1 MMEIKALEK
10 AFDANP
16 NPTLL
21 IEANA
26 PLFTIRTVNDAF
38 LDMVSLKRTE
48 VLGSAYAEL
57 CDVSAEIRSSR
68 DAFNLVVSKG
78 QSCRRLEGGMN
89 ITAYPISGAG
99 ESVDLVVLQ
108 LTGELTSERVTTEI
122 KHIPGSSL
130 DLFDFSPVAMWVY
143 DVETLQILAANK
155 AALADYGYTQSEL
168 LNATVSIFWPED
180 EIPIMEEMIATRVR
194 RNLENKGTVRHVKKS
209 GEIIVVNVHSTPL
222 PSWGPNARIVAA
234 TDVSIARRTM
244 ELDQLD
250 KNFLTQSAKEDIP
263 FKDVLH
269 EYLSGIEQQFPG
281 MSCSL
286 MRIKNGKYSY
296 WAAPSLPQEIRD
308 ASKELSV
315 DMDISAGN
323 AGVSGQSWSTFH
335 SVVSDQGFK
344 GYLHH
349 PIYNSKREIIAAFDV
364 YHRRFDELPPEE
376 SDIMERIVALLKV
389 ILEKR
394 QYSKLSKEI
403 TMIMLESQELAQFG
417 NWSWELDSDILFWS
431 ENLYPIFGQIPESFK
446 PTFNT
451 YLHLVHEDDR
461 QMMFDVISGLLTNGQ
476 DAAFEERIIR
486 PDGEIRYL
494 RSWAKAIRN
503 ASGDVAKIIGACLDI
518 TESKKAQNE
527 LLASKAALQKLLDRY
542 LYVNKAT
549 NDAIYDWD
557 IDVDLIEWG
566 ESFNR
571 VFGYRMLPLKQSLND
586 WFKLLHPDDAG
597 NIRLSLKAT
606 ISRKD
611 QSRWS
616 AGFRIRR
623 ENGEYVDVEENGYIL
638 RNGDGSAKRMIG
650 VVRDITER
658 RKAEEAL
665 KLSNDRYADL
675 FQLSPLPLWV
685 YDPETLK
692 ILDVNKAAVEH
703 YGYSHEEFLSLTLLD
718 IRPPED
724 VPVVKEII
732 RSIVDSGAEHTGF
745 SRHLTK
751 NGKLILVNTRGTLI
765 RYKGGH
771 ARMVVAI
778 DNSERIRAEEA
789 LLRSERRFKTMIQE
803 GSDLIAI
810 LDRMGNISY
819 ISPNIQRLFNS
830 APADMILT
838 NPFDYIHEEDQSLI
852 KQQLLM
858 IEENQTIKIAPY
870 RVKLKGGEIR
880 WLETII
886 TNKTKDPAI
895 EGIIANSRDIS
906 ARMKSILKNKKLLDR
921 YNAVSKATSDAIWD
935 SNIQAKQILW
945 NHSISDI
952 FGYEEMHTS
961 LDWWSDHVHP
971 EDVGRVTELIEA
983 HLNSGQEKW
992 TCEYRFRCID
1002 GDYKT
1007 VLDRGFI
1014 IYSDNG
1020 QPVRMIGCMQ
1030 DITARVEYVHAI
1042 EQHNERLREI
1052 AWMQSHLVRAPL
1064 ARILGIT
1071 QILSTVTENSHET
1084 LSEML
1089 PFLSSSALELDT
1101 IIKDIVRKSQN
1112 LQQGQPGSPKTS

>member
-16 NPTLL
+16 SPTLL
-21 IEANA
+21 IQANS
-26 PLFTIRTVNDAF
+26 PLFTIRAVNDAF
-38 LDMVSLKRTE
+38 LDMVLRKRTE
-48 VLGSAYAEL
+48 VIGSTYAEL

-78 QSCRRLEGGMN
+78 QSCRRLVGGLN
-89 ITAYPISGAG
+89 ITAYPVMEDEGSIG
-99 ESVDLVVLQ
+99 LIVLQ
-108 LTGELTSERVTTEI
+108 LNGKFTSERVTTEI
-122 KHIPGSSL
+122 KHVPGSSL

-143 DVETLQILAANK
+143 DVDTLQILSANK
-155 AALADYGYTQSEL
+155 AALAGYGYTRNEL
-168 LNATVSIFWPED
+168 LHSTVSIFWPED
-180 EIPIMEEMIATRVR
+180 EIPIMEQMIATRVR

-209 GEIIVVNVHSTPL
+209 GEIIMVNVYSTPL
-222 PSWGPNARIVAA
+222 PSWGPTARIVAA
-234 TDVSIARRTM
+234 TDVSVARRTM

-263 FKDVLH
+263 FKEVLD
-269 EYLSGIEQQFPG
+269 EYLRGIEQQFPG

-286 MRIKNGKYSY
+286 MRIKNEKYSY
-296 WAAPSLPQEIRD
+296 WAAPSLPPEIKNASRD
-308 ASKELSV
+308 LSV
-315 DMDISAGN
+315 DMDILLGN
-323 AGVSGQSWSTFH
+323 ASLRDTSWDAFH
-335 SVVSDQGFK
+335 SVVSEQGFK

-364 YHRRFDELPPEE
+364 YHRRFDELPREE
-376 SDIMERIVALLKV
+376 SDILERIVALLKV

-394 QYSKLSKEI
+394 QYSKQSKEI
-403 TMIMLESQELAQFG
+403 TMIMQQSQELAQFG
-417 NWSWELDSDILFWS
+417 NWSWEVDSDSLFWS
-431 ENLYPIFGQIPESFK
+431 ENLYPIFGQMPQSFK
-446 PTFNT
+446 PSFST
-451 YLHLVHEDDR
+451 YLQRVHEDDR
-461 QMMFDVISGLLTNGQ
+461 QMMYDLVSGLLKNGQ
-476 DAAFEERIIR
+476 DAAFEERIVR
-486 PDGEIRYL
+486 PDGQIRYL

-503 ASGDVAKIIGACLDI
+503 VSGDVVKIIGACLDI
-518 TESKKAQNE
+518 TDSKQVQND
-527 LLASKAALQKLLDRY
+527 LVASRAALQKLLDRY
-542 LYVNKAT
+542 IYVNKAT

-557 IDVDLIEWG
+557 IESDVIEWG

-571 VFGYRMLPLKQSLND
+571 VFGYRMIPLKQSLND
-586 WFKLLHPDDAG
+586 SFALLHPEDVED
-597 NIRLSLKAT
+597 IRLNLDVT
-606 ISRKD
+606 IRNKD
-611 QSRWS
+611 LSRWS
-616 AGFRIRR
+616 AVYRVRK
-623 ENGEYVDVEENGYIL
+623 ENGDYADVEENGYIL
-638 RNGDGSAKRMIG
+638 RDEAGVAHRMIG

-658 RKAEEAL
+658 RKSEEEL
-665 KLSNDRYADL
+665 KLSNERYADL

-692 ILDVNKAAVEH
+692 ILDVNKAATEN
-703 YGYSHEEFLSLTLLD
+703 YGYSREEFLRLSLLD

-724 VPVVKEII
+724 VPVLKKII
-732 RSIVDSGAEHTGF
+732 QSTVESGTEHSGV

-751 NGKLILVNTRGTLI
+751 DGKLILVNTKGTMI

-771 ARMVVAI
+771 ARMVVAV

-789 LLRSERRFKTMIQE
+789 LQRSERRFKTMIQE

-810 LDRMGNISY
+810 LDRSGNISY

-838 NPFDYIHEEDQSLI
+838 NPFDYIHEEDQAII
-852 KQQLLM
+852 KRQLLQ

-870 RVKLKGGEIR
+870 RVKLRGGEIR

-886 TNKTKDPAI
+886 TNKMRDPAI
-895 EGIIANSRDIS
+895 KGIIANSRDTT

-935 SNIQAKQILW
+935 SNIEAKQIIW
-945 NHSISDI
+945 NHSITDI
-952 FGYEEMHTS
+952 FGYEEKHTS
-961 LDWWSDHVHP
+961 LDWWSEHVHP
-971 EDVGRVTELIEA
+971 EDVSRVTKLIES
-983 HLNSGQEKW
+983 HLSSRQEKW
-992 TCEYRFRCID
+992 TCEYRFRCSN

-1014 IYSDNG
+1014 MYSEDRS
-1020 QPVRMIGCMQ
+1020 PVRMIGCMQ
-1030 DITARVEYVHAI
+1030 DITQRVEYVHAI
-1042 EQHNERLREI
+1042 EHHNERLREI

-1071 QILSTVTENSHET
+1071 QILSPATENSHET
-1084 LSEML
+1084 LNELL

-1101 IIKDIVRKSQN
+1101 IIKDIVQKSQN
-1112 LQQGQPGSPKTS
+1112 LQQGQSGSLETG